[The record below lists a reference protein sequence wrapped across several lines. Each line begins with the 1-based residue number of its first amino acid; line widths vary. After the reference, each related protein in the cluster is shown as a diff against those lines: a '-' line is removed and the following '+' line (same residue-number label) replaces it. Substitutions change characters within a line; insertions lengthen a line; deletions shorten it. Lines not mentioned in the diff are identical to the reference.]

1 MLSISLFV
9 SIDLLC
15 DDHQHLFPFPSLI
28 SHFQSSNC
36 VSFCSKITNSILFNL
51 HFDVLQKCHRLE
63 SCDHFI
69 FNHSYSMYLFHCFFC
84 ISCSIESDLL
94 WKHWLHLFGEFQF
107 LSHQVLNISSDVQY
121 LVLSDSLDQ
130 FHWMRLSNDLVCL
143 CSFCPFVFSLK
154 MHQWY
159 LFWYF

>member
-15 DDHQHLFPFPSLI
+15 DVHQHFFSFSLTHISFPEFQSCFLLLNNNQFHP
-28 SHFQSSNC
+28 FQSS
-36 VSFCSKITNSILFNL
+36 FCCSSEMSL
-51 HFDVLQKCHRLE
+51 LE

-84 ISCSIESDLL
+84 ISCSIESDLW

-107 LSHQVLNISSDVQY
+107 LSHQVLNVSSDVQY
-121 LVLSDSLDQ
+121 RVLSDSLDQ
-130 FHWMRLSNDLVCL
+130 FH
-143 CSFCPFVFSLK
+143 
-154 MHQWY
+154 
-159 LFWYF
+159 